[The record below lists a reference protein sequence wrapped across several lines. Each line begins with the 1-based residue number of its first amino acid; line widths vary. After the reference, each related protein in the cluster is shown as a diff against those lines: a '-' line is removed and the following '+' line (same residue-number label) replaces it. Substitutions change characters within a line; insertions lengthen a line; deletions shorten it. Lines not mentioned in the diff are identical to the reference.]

1 MEDTN
6 LDQRPVDDYQLRR
19 SRSTELLRHLTSSSM
34 KRKKVKDSHCKFCFR
49 EKRALALVD
58 HLRRSRNCSR
68 LYMRIY
74 KVNTLDNLLLKCFSC
89 EMCGE
94 IKHINFSEHLR
105 RKEECLEGYR
115 RQYKLR
121 CIDEI
126 VKRRKKLKRDL
137 D

>member
-1 MEDTN
+1 
-6 LDQRPVDDYQLRR
+6 
-19 SRSTELLRHLTSSSM
+19 M
-34 KRKKVKDSHCKFCFR
+34 KRKKVKDSHCKFCLR
-49 EKRALALVD
+49 EKSALALVD
-58 HLRRSRNCSR
+58 HLRRSRHCSI

-105 RKEECLEGYR
+105 RKNECLEGYM

-121 CIDEI
+121 DIDEI
-126 VKRRKKLKRDL
+126 VKRRKKLKRNWL
-137 D
+137 NLEPMLQGSWNTKRKKRRTPRTKLHFRH